1 MSPYLGAACL
11 RAVWPIS
18 PINAATALTRR
29 RREFRSGKTFA
40 SPNRIRTDTRL
51 VNNGDRK
58 WAFWVILEKQP
69 DRAAQVQLTYSS
81 TSFAVDTYVDA
92 GSRKVAF
99 PHRGAMETGRR
110 GRHWLRR
117 RYSVHANCPFDSA
130 ARHGTPKLAGSSA
143 SPAFGSL
150 GSRASAS
157 HSNRCTKSLS
167 VQGRA
172 REQRD
177 HF

>member
-1 MSPYLGAACL
+1 MQ
-11 RAVWPIS
+11 RIS
-18 PINAATALTRR
+18 KSEI
-29 RREFRSGKTFA
+29 SA

-117 RYSVHANCPFDSA
+117 RFSVHPNCPFDSA
-130 ARHGTPKLAGSSA
+130 ARHGREFSVSGFRFFRLQGVGLTFQSLHQVALSPGASPRAAGSFLKIA
-143 SPAFGSL
+143 PP
-150 GSRASAS
+150 
-157 HSNRCTKSLS
+157 
-167 VQGRA
+167 
-172 REQRD
+172 
-177 HF
+177 